1 MNLEMLKFSTNGFVA
16 TVTIAREKSMN
27 ALNAQVINE
36 LDMVFDAI
44 NSDASIRSVILTGEG
59 DKAFVAGADIK
70 EMKDHGADEALA
82 MSKFGQAVF
91 SKIEKCRKP
100 VIAAV
105 NGFALGGGFEL
116 ALSCDFILASE
127 NSKFGL
133 PEVNLGLIPGYGGTQ
148 RLARNIGVQK
158 AKRLIFSGEMLD
170 ANTAYQW
177 GIVTEVLP
185 QDELIGK
192 ANKLAT
198 KISRQAPL
206 AIQHAKDS
214 VTIGYDKNLD
224 AGLEFEATLF
234 SKVFTTEDKNE
245 GVTAFIEKRKPDF
258 KGL

>member
-1 MNLEMLKFSTNGFVA
+1 MNLEMLKFETNGSIA
-16 TVTIAREKSMN
+16 TVTIAREKSLN
-27 ALNAQVINE
+27 ALNSQVISE
-36 LDMVFDAI
+36 LGLVFDQI
-44 NSDASIRSVILTGEG
+44 NSDTEIRSVILTGEG
-59 DKAFVAGADIK
+59 EKAFVAGADIK

-82 MSKFGQAVF
+82 MSKLGQNVF

-116 ALSCDFILASE
+116 ALACDFILASE
-127 NSKFGL
+127 NAKFGL
-133 PEVNLGLIPGYGGTQ
+133 PEVSLGLIPGYGGTQ
-148 RLARNIGVQK
+148 RLARNIGAQK

-185 QDELIGK
+185 PEELIAK

-206 AIQHAKDS
+206 AIQNAKDS
-214 VTIGYDKNLD
+214 VSIGYDKTLD
-224 AGLEFEATLF
+224 AGLEFESTLF
-234 SKVFTTEDKNE
+234 SKVFTTDDKNE

-258 KGL
+258 KGQ